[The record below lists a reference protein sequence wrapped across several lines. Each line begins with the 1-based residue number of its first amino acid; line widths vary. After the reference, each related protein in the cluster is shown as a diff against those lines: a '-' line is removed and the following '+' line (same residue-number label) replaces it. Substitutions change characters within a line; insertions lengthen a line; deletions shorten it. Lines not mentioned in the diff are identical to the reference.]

1 MTEQTSITVSRT
13 IDAPAKDI
21 FVVLSNPER
30 HAEIDGS
37 GQIVSDDRTDR
48 IQKSGEKFTMNM
60 NAEHMGGDYKTD
72 NFVTGFDE
80 NKLIAWQTAP
90 AGEEP
95 AGWEWLW
102 QLTSEGS
109 DATEVSLTYDW
120 SKVDPKLAQ
129 EIGFPIIQAEQLEST
144 LDKLAAAVTGA

>member
-21 FVVLSNPER
+21 FEVLSNPER